1 MQEGYREVLKST
13 ETTAD
18 FDASGEQLLVVKYS
32 GSELTLSLLTP
43 EPEPTE
49 LNPSLRLTGLHRLKA
64 MSFYTVNRVK
74 PLERKTKAV

>member
-43 EPEPTE
+43 EPE